1 MKTRLALASFG
12 ALLLLVLVPAGP
24 ALAGGG
30 CHNGV
35 TNGSGTTVEIV
46 DACFTPTILHVQ
58 PGDSVRFVN
67 TDPFVHN
74 VTANLWGHFDDLE
87 PGTGFSATFDD
98 PGVYP
103 YACTY
108 HPGMSG
114 AIVVGD
120 GTGAGNGVVVTG
132 PTGTAASGATVGA
145 STGTAEQVAANPVVA
160 TTDASSTAWPWLGGI
175 AIGLAAGIALATAIR
190 RRPRTG

>member
-1 MKTRLALASFG
+1 MKPRLALASLG

-24 ALAGGG
+24 AFAGGG
-30 CHNGV
+30 CHGGV

-46 DACFTPTILHVQ
+46 DACFTPTILHIQ
-58 PGDSVRFVN
+58 PGEAVRFVN

-87 PGTGFSATFDD
+87 PGAGFTATFDAA
-98 PGVYP
+98 GVYP

-120 GTGAGNGVVVTG
+120 GTGAGNGTVITG
-132 PTGTAASGATVGA
+132 PAGPTASG
-145 STGTAEQVAANPVVA
+145 STGAVATGAGEEVATSPVVA
-160 TTDASSTAWPWLGGI
+160 TSDASAGAWPWVGGI
-175 AIGLAAGIALATAIR
+175 AIGLAAGIGVATIVGR
-190 RRPRTG
+190 RRRTV

>member
-1 MKTRLALASFG
+1 MKARLALATLG
-12 ALLLLVLVPAGP
+12 TALLLVVVPAGP

-30 CHNGV
+30 CHSGV
-35 TNGSGTTVEIV
+35 TSGSGDTVEIV
-46 DACFTPTILHVQ
+46 DACFTPTILHIQ
-58 PGDSVRFVN
+58 PGDSVRWVN

-87 PGTGFSATFDD
+87 PGAGFSATFDA

-120 GTGAGNGVVVTG
+120 GTGAGNGSVVTG
-132 PTGTAASGATVGA
+132 PAGPTAAGSTGAALDA
-145 STGTAEQVAANPVVA
+145 STEKVAASPVVA
-160 TTDASSTAWPWLGGI
+160 TSDASNPAWPWFGGI
-175 AIGLAAGIALATAIR
+175 AIGLVAGIGVATVVGR
-190 RRPRTG
+190 RRRTA